1 VDDGGEWTP
10 ERDGAHISYA
20 RSQKCRRR
28 ATSPPTLSSSSNGT
42 LDHLIAADLLTH
54 VDPLDDEML
63 AALGLFV
70 GLARVLVALL
80 RHMVQRISGS
90 AIAAACGLL
99 LLGKKC
105 RYGMSDENLT
115 CCCYGIP
122 WARARPMGN
131 PPWHRFWFEAVRRG
145 RFMCP
150 SPCQLVK
157 TG

>member
-1 VDDGGEWTP
+1 MCRIQHNNRKAKKPCGAPEDFANGIFGFVDDGGEWTP

-80 RHMVQRISGS
+80 RHMAAHLRQRY
-90 AIAAACGLL
+90 CGGLWP
-99 LLGKKC
+99 
-105 RYGMSDENLT
+105 T
-115 CCCYGIP
+115 TA
-122 WARARPMGN
+122 W
-131 PPWHRFWFEAVRRG
+131 
-145 RFMCP
+145 
-150 SPCQLVK
+150 
-157 TG
+157 